1 MKKILSI
8 IIPSYNMEKYL
19 PQCIDSLLVEKI
31 DSLDIL
37 IINDGSKDRTLEI
50 GRRYET
56 KYPQSIRVIDK
67 SNGNYGSCINRGLKE
82 AVGKYIKVLDAD
94 DSFEKSNLD
103 EFIDYLSKVDVDLV
117 VSDYDIVNESGITTK
132 KNRFSLKNDL
142 TIFLFKD
149 VLLRISIPEFQM
161 HSVTYNRNV
170 FRNIAYVQTEGVSYT
185 DMEWMF
191 LPMTKVETVSFYGK
205 VIYKYLIGREGQTV
219 NTSVSQK
226 AVGQTMFV
234 VKHLLQ
240 IYSEHKDKISL
251 YHKEYLEYRL
261 REKTPSLYRI
271 CLIKI
276 GDTVQ
281 YANLKEFD
289 GILANQFPELYQ
301 LMENETVKAIPFHY
315 IRYWRQKDYSDNI
328 FLLRVIHKLVKLLK
342 S

>member
-1 MKKILSI
+1 
-8 IIPSYNMEKYL
+8 MEKYL

-82 AVGKYIKVLDAD
+82 AVGKYIKVLDVD